1 MLKAK
6 YRKRSSKG
14 QAMMVLI
21 SILAFILFPALFIIT
36 FETVRLILAQ
46 QQLKNATDA
55 AALATVATLASQ
67 DNTDPTTAHQ
77 NSEIAAL
84 KVFKQ
89 NVVLGL
95 TLTNTTVDSGPP
107 AAALGAGEASI
118 YFEFLDPNTLT
129 VLPIS
134 SPNAKIVRVHSTLG
148 CSLAFK
154 NYTSMVANMR
164 DFNISAQSEGAVPV
178 LDLVL
183 CMDVSG
189 SIDDQTP
196 VTLVERQWDRTTNK
210 LIYEL
215 PSGTCTVPS
224 GTIYDVVQPP
234 PTGTSVNGVAPQCL
248 GSAYSNG
255 GAYFSEFLGAYLG
268 TPGMRSLHGY
278 PDAGE
283 PPGNYTPGGGTAVDY
298 NATFHYGE
306 FTDMVV
312 NIDGN
317 PTFGGC
323 VSNGY
328 SFPSYAVLVEASRG
342 NLESTGVFNSSKA
355 SSGLSGITPRAG
367 YQQAYLTAAQ
377 QLLQPINAA
386 KNAALTFTDI
396 INTNTNAHFGFEA
409 FSDGIGSTTTQT
421 VSGFY
426 TIDTNNG
433 YAPSSYLGYGVAQDF
448 PMPYVQTDPTQTN
461 YTAVNQAINSCVAL
475 GGTNIGA
482 AIDGAVKLLSSS
494 SHTRTGSFKAIV
506 LFTDGEPSAT
516 PSFPGPL
523 DSDPDL
529 NARKAA
535 QEASDAGIPV
545 YTIGLAQ
552 NSAIVPGETAILN
565 DTNPDPSTG
574 GIAAIA
580 GHGGSFNLVTDSSN
594 LRAAFEKIARHL
606 VQLVASG
613 ESLTD

>member
-1 MLKAK
+1 MT
-6 YRKRSSKG
+6 
-14 QAMMVLI
+14 VLI
-21 SILAFILFPALFIIT
+21 SLLAFVLLPALFVLT

-55 AALATVATLASQ
+55 AALTAVATLASQ

-77 NSEIAAL
+77 NSEAAAV

-89 NVVLGL
+89 NVVLGVA
-95 TLTNTTVDSGPP
+95 LTNTALETGPP
-107 AAALGAGEASI
+107 SSPLSEGDASV
-118 YFEFLDPNTLT
+118 YFEFLDPNTLA

-134 SPNAKIVRVHSTLG
+134 NPNAKIVRTHSTLG

-154 NYTSMVANMR
+154 NYTSLVLNMR
-164 DFNISAQSEGAVPV
+164 EFNISAQAEGAVPV

-196 VTLVERQWDRTTNK
+196 ITLVERQWDRTTNK

-215 PSGTCTVPS
+215 PGGTCTVPA

-234 PTGTSVNGVAPQCL
+234 PTGTSVNAVAPQCL
-248 GSAYSNG
+248 ENAYSNG

-278 PDAGE
+278 PDVGQ

-306 FTDMVV
+306 FTDLVV
-312 NIDGN
+312 NLDGN
-317 PTFGGC
+317 PSFGGC
-323 VSNGY
+323 TVSGY
-328 SFPSYAVLVEASRG
+328 SFPNYAVLVEAARG
-342 NLESTGVFNSSKA
+342 NLENTSVFNSSKA
-355 SSGLSGITPRAG
+355 STGITSVSPRSG
-367 YQQAYLTAAQ
+367 YQQAYLQAAQ
-377 QLLQPINAA
+377 QLLQPINSA
-386 KNAALTFTDI
+386 KSAALTFTDI

-409 FSDGIGSTTTQT
+409 FADGIGSTTTQT

-433 YAPSSYLGYGVAQDF
+433 YAPSSYAGYGVAQNF
-448 PMPYVQTDPTQTN
+448 PMPYIQTDKNQSN
-461 YTAVNQAINSCVAL
+461 YTSVNQAINSCVAM

-482 AIDGAVKLLSSS
+482 AIDGAVKILSSS
-494 SHTRTGSFKAIV
+494 SYTRTGSYKAIV
-506 LFTDGEPSAT
+506 LFTDGEPTAT
-516 PSFPGPL
+516 PSYPGPL
-523 DSDPDL
+523 DSDPDT

-535 QEASDAGIPV
+535 QEASAAGIPV

-565 DTNPDPSTG
+565 DTNSDPSTG

-580 GHGGSFNLVTDSSN
+580 GHGGTFNLVTDNSN

-613 ESLTD
+613 EALTD